1 VPARCGIESGFRPW
15 GKDLKNSGNSFIT
28 RISAPLRIT
37 AAILLV
43 ILVIQPAFSWWDN
56 GHILINRTAALK
68 IPDSMPGW
76 MRKAADRIAYLG
88 PEPDRWR
95 ERSEISLKDSQEPD
109 HFIDL
114 ERVSD
119 IPELP
124 PGRYDFY
131 RLLYA
136 KRVAA
141 KDHGEDF
148 LPEKVGTQPYITLE
162 IYDRLKVAFRDY
174 RRLQQQKL
182 PTDAVEQNIVFYA
195 GWLGHYVADGSNP
208 LHTTIQ
214 YNGWTGDNFNGYTTS
229 KELHA
234 EFEGR
239 FVTRTIDQME
249 IANLIHAPVRLQDP
263 WHDYLQ
269 YLRDS
274 NKLVEKVYQI
284 EKAGGLTD
292 SGTPE
297 SREFLRHRLAAG
309 AQMLLNLWYTAWE
322 ESALPPPADAEK
334 KLLESVKP

>member
-1 VPARCGIESGFRPW
+1 MLMANSCEAFMRFRNPA
-15 GKDLKNSGNSFIT
+15 
-28 RISAPLRIT
+28 ALRIT
-37 AAILLV
+37 VIALLV
-43 ILVIQPAFSWWDN
+43 VGIAQPAFTWWDN
-56 GHILINRTAALK
+56 GHILINRTAAQK
-68 IPDSMPGW
+68 IPSSVPGF

-95 ERSEISLKDSQEPD
+95 EHSEISLKNSQEPD

-141 KDHGEDF
+141 KDHGDDF
-148 LPEKVGTQPYITLE
+148 LPEKVGTQPYITME

-174 RRLQQQKL
+174 RRMQEQKL
-182 PTDAVEQNIVFYA
+182 PTSAVEQNIVFYA
-195 GWLGHYVADGSNP
+195 GWLGHYVGDGANP

-214 YNGWTGDNFNGYTTS
+214 YNGWVGDNPNGYSTS
-229 KELHA
+229 KELHS

-239 FVTRTIDQME
+239 FVTRVIDQME
-249 IANLIHAPVRLQDP
+249 IARLVHDPVRLHDP

-274 NKLVEKVYQI
+274 NKLVEKIYQI
-284 EKAGGLTD
+284 EKAGDLKDT
-292 SGTPE
+292 GTPE
-297 SREFLRHRLAAG
+297 SREFLRERLAAG

-322 ESALPPPADAEK
+322 ESALPPPPRNPPPSSGK
-334 KLLESVKP
+334 